1 MACVDGTAGA
11 YLSDES
17 IEAVRVYS
25 LDGQPLTRGRQVRIV
40 VDVWAWSGFTSDKL
54 DLFVASD
61 ANAPAWQ
68 LVTTLT
74 PTRAGLNTLSATAVL
89 PSGFSSAQ
97 AIRAQF
103 RYGGSATPCVAGS
116 YNDRDDLVFMPY

>member
-1 MACVDGTAGA
+1 MHA
-11 YLSDES
+11 
-17 IEAVRVYS
+17 IEAGRGGGASEVARVPVEHAAQVGG
-25 LDGQPLTRGRQVRIV
+25 LEGRHHRLV